1 MPFRLLVEGSDDQHL
16 IRNLLRDH
24 GVTLDLP
31 KEILD
36 CGGVETLLHD
46 SLRLHLSFGYTSIG
60 IVVDA
65 DYDIQTR
72 WDSVR
77 NRLVQEGYEIPLT
90 PQPEGLIITTR
101 QPTVGVWIMP
111 DNKLPGTIE
120 DFAKQLVPDGDDL
133 WPLVEQ
139 SVAAIPSEWRRFA
152 DASTRKA
159 QIHTYLA
166 WQKDPGTPLGLAI
179 TKKYFQTNAEL
190 ALTFVDW
197 IKRLRTP

>member
-1 MPFRLLVEGSDDQHL
+1 MPFRLLVEGADDKHL

-24 GVTLDLP
+24 DVTLDLP

-65 DYDIQTR
+65 DLDIQTR

-77 NRLVQEGYEIPLT
+77 NRLVQEKYEVPLT
-90 PQPEGLIITTR
+90 PQRDGLIVTTR
-101 QPTVGVWIMP
+101 KPTVGVWIMP
-111 DNKLPGTIE
+111 DNKLPGTLE
-120 DFAKQLVPDGDDL
+120 DFAKQLVPDDDVL

-139 SVAAIPSEWRRFA
+139 TVAAIPPASRFFSE
-152 DASTRKA
+152 ASTRKA
-159 QIHTYLA
+159 EIHTYLA

-179 TKKYFQTNAEL
+179 TKKYFQTDAEL
-190 ALTFVDW
+190 ALTFVEW
-197 IKRLRTP
+197 IKRLRAQ